1 MLENP
6 VVLHIPVLVE
16 FVVKWTVGRVMST
29 ISGDPNSKIFVSMK
43 TNTEERISVP
53 KLVTDAT
60 LSIPFSTCEVHE
72 LRLAYLVE
80 GILIIEL
87 SVDSRV

>member
-1 MLENP
+1 M
-6 VVLHIPVLVE
+6 
-16 FVVKWTVGRVMST
+16 KWNVGRVMST

-60 LSIPFSTCEVHE
+60 LRIPFSTCEVHE